1 MPYPILVLLAA
12 LVVFCYCGSLSPC
25 CLVAAEPRPGGYAPP
40 QSKDLINIF
49 GARPDP
55 EPLLPSDLLVITT
68 LDGALHGVHRP
79 TGRVLWT
86 REEDGWG
93 PLVAVRDIAA
103 ETRAAALEAARA
115 DQRDAGEL
123 LPPMWSDDA
132 QSSVNDGVYIPEPTG
147 DGDLYYF
154 EPSSKSIRKLPFPI
168 KTIVDDNNAFISDD
182 FVFTG
187 KKVNKLVAL
196 NPINGEVLQRYETGA
211 EVSPEGPIGSVDHTK
226 AVFIG
231 RTQYLLSM
239 RDKKTAKLRWNITY
253 GEYSTPDSPNFSSTA
268 RWGKTESTRTETMDT
283 SKLQMSS
290 DAEGVFTFSSRENA
304 LATRLRFESPAI
316 AAFQIGQ
323 QSEGLTL
330 QKAYPLALP
339 VTPALATVSV
349 GIHNGS
355 FFILSSRNYPD
366 IAASASLL
374 PARLDSEMDRY
385 GEALPEG
392 LVGAHTL
399 IEHRTVV
406 ERVKELGMR
415 ASETMGEGH
424 WIWTWVR
431 AIIAVVAAAVAIY
444 KWVMTVYGRELAA
457 REARLRSLA
466 GESLKAMDGPL
477 ALTEKPTTNDNE
489 SVDVIVEKSAT
500 ASTPSPST
508 RKKRKSN
515 KGLKLQA
522 RESDAED
529 LAAPMPGDMVS
540 HELATVDLPTSDPT
554 KLRAITVSPEVL
566 GYGSHGTVVY
576 KGTFEGRDVAVK
588 RLLLDFYDVADHE
601 VSMLQESDDH
611 PNVIRYFFR
620 EQSRGFMYIALEL
633 CPASLH
639 DIIEKSSNHPEHH
652 AIRLRLKPA
661 QVLLQIV
668 QGLHH
673 LHALKIVHRDI
684 KPQNILIGMSKT
696 KGKLGSD
703 AHPRILISD
712 FGLGKRLADDQS
724 SFHHTHHTAG
734 GTLGW
739 RAPECMLAQ
748 NSFPPSKG
756 ADDTCSSNSS
766 SSSSSAAPDPQNVVR
781 ITKSIDIFSA
791 GCTFYYILT
800 GGSHP
805 FGDKFVREVNILKGN
820 FRLDKLDSMGEE
832 GYEAKDLIKRMVA
845 KDPAKRPSTSQ
856 LLTHPYFWTPSQ
868 RLNFLADASDRL
880 EIEPRDPPSPLLK
893 SLERLASK
901 VVGPDW
907 YRRIDR
913 ALLDN
918 LGKYRKYDGALVRDL
933 LRVVRNKKHHY
944 QDLPAD
950 VQRSLG
956 TLPEGFVTYFTS
968 RFPGLLLHVFN
979 VVAESKLRNEAMF
992 KVYFDIRA

>member
-1 MPYPILVLLAA
+1 MPHPILVLLAA

-25 CLVAAEPRPGGYAPP
+25 CLVAAEPRPGGYARP
-40 QSKDLINIF
+40 QSKDLISIF
-49 GARPDP
+49 GKRADPDT
-55 EPLLPSDLLVITT
+55 LLPSDLLVITT

-103 ETRAAALEAARA
+103 ETRAAAIEAAKA
-115 DQRDAGEL
+115 DQVEGGEL
-123 LPPMWSDDA
+123 LPPMLADA
-132 QSSVNDGVYIPEPTG
+132 TQNSFNDGVYIPEPTG

-168 KTIVDDNNAFISDD
+168 KTIVNDKNAFHSDD
-182 FVFTG
+182 YTFTS

-211 EVSPEGPIGSVDHTK
+211 EVTSDGSAELGDHTK
-226 AVFIG
+226 TVFIG
-231 RTQYLLSM
+231 RTQYILTM
-239 RDKKTAKLRWNITY
+239 HDKKTFKLRWNITY

-268 RWGKTESTRTETMDT
+268 GWGKTEAASSVTVDT
-283 SKLQMSS
+283 SKLKMSS
-290 DAEGVFTFSSRENA
+290 DAEGVFTYNSRENA
-304 LATRLRFESPAI
+304 FPTRLRFESPAI
-316 AAFQIGQ
+316 AAFQIGEQ
-323 QSEGLTL
+323 RDGLTL

-339 VTPALATVSV
+339 ETAALATVSV

-355 FFILSSRNYPD
+355 FFLLSSRNYPD

-374 PARLDSEMDRY
+374 PARPDHGLDGY
-385 GEALPEG
+385 GGTVPEG

-399 IEHRTVV
+399 VEHRTVV

-431 AIIAVVAAAVAIY
+431 AMIALVAAAYAIY
-444 KWVMTVYGRELAA
+444 KWVRGVYGRELAA
-457 REARLRSLA
+457 REAALRPVIAEDQKAIEAPSTLAVKSL
-466 GESLKAMDGPL
+466 SD
-477 ALTEKPTTNDNE
+477 TEP
-489 SVDVIVEKSAT
+489 VDVIVEKAAT
-500 ASTPSPST
+500 ASTPSPAS

-515 KGLKLQA
+515 KLVKLQP
-522 RESDAED
+522 RESDMED
-529 LAAPMPGDMVS
+529 PQAPMPGDS
-540 HELATVDLPTSDPT
+540 QAQELASVGSPSSGPT
-554 KLRAITVSPEVL
+554 KLTAITVSPEVL

-620 EQSRGFMYIALEL
+620 EKSQGFMYIALEL

-639 DIIEKSSNHPEHH
+639 DIIERSSSNPEHH

-684 KPQNILIGMSKT
+684 KPQNILISIGKT
-696 KGKLGSD
+696 KGKNGLET
-703 AHPRILISD
+703 HPRILISD

-748 NSFPPSKG
+748 NSFPPSKA
-756 ADDTCSSNSS
+756 ADDTCSSGSS
-766 SSSSSAAPDPQNVVR
+766 SSSSSAAPDPQIVVR

-800 GGSHP
+800 GGAHP

-893 SLERLASK
+893 SLERLAPK
-901 VVGPDW
+901 VVGADW

-944 QDLPAD
+944 QDLPPD

-992 KVYFDIRA
+992 KVYFDIGA